1 MREANSDAEL
11 DGRIY
16 VLGDFGRIMNAAKR
30 DPFYRLKLS
39 LTSDYPH
46 LGAKRIGLLFSAAE
60 LDIQL
65 DPKWIADIEDIENED
80 TNFSD
85 GCGLMARNWAIQ
97 VSRAK
102 RIIFRNQRYVPCVL
116 QIRYSC
122 SFQGGVVADHTFPSY
137 LGYKGVLMMHP
148 EMDKEKK
155 YLAKF
160 RKSMK
165 KFTTTHDS
173 SFSVVGYSKPY
184 AFGRLNN
191 DIIVLLSSLG
201 VTNEKLV
208 AKQEAYFRW
217 IKEAS
222 DDVAKAVDFAS
233 CCDQYDLAERILLKG
248 LDDPSVSA
256 SIRKAQMAE
265 VSQFLKNEKPRARM
279 IIHKSRLLFGVCDPF
294 KVLKEGQVHI
304 RITSSKGAT
313 TPINGDVL
321 VVRNPCLH
329 PGTLTHLS

>member
-1 MREANSDAEL
+1 
-11 DGRIY
+11 
-16 VLGDFGRIMNAAKR
+16 
-30 DPFYRLKLS
+30 
-39 LTSDYPH
+39 
-46 LGAKRIGLLFSAAE
+46 
-60 LDIQL
+60 
-65 DPKWIADIEDIENED
+65 
-80 TNFSD
+80 
-85 GCGLMARNWAIQ
+85 
-97 VSRAK
+97 
-102 RIIFRNQRYVPCVL
+102 
-116 QIRYSC
+116 
-122 SFQGGVVADHTFPSY
+122 
-137 LGYKGVLMMHP
+137 MMHP

-165 KFTTTHDS
+165 KFTTTQDH

-208 AKQEAYFRW
+208 AKQDAYFRW
-217 IKEAS
+217 IEEAS
-222 DDVAKAVDFAS
+222 IDVAKAVDFAS
-233 CCDQYDLAERILLKG
+233 CLDQYDLAERILLNG
-248 LDDPSVSA
+248 LDDPTVGA
-256 SIRKAQMAE
+256 QIRKAQMAE

-279 IIHKSRLLFGVCDPF
+279 IIHKSRLLYGVCDPF

-304 RITSSKGAT
+304 RITSQKGAT

-329 PGTLTHLS
+329 PGTLTCTYLSLNIHLDALQVTV

>member
-1 MREANSDAEL
+1 MTPLFILIIFSFTYLR
-11 DGRIY
+11 
-16 VLGDFGRIMNAAKR
+16 
-30 DPFYRLKLS
+30 
-39 LTSDYPH
+39 

-65 DPKWIADIEDIENED
+65 DPKWITDIDDIENAD

-85 GCGLMARNWAIQ
+85 GCGLMSKHWAIQ
-97 VSRAK
+97 VSKTK

-116 QIRYSC
+116 QIRYKYCFYVRNPSLTYF
-122 SFQGGVVADHTFPSY
+122 SSY

-148 EMDKEKK
+148 EMDKEKT

-165 KFTTTHDS
+165 KFSTTQDH

-191 DIIVLLSSLG
+191 DIIVLLSSIG

-208 AKQEAYFRW
+208 AKQEAFFRW
-217 IKEAS
+217 IEEAS
-222 DDVAKAVDFAS
+222 TDVAKAVDFVS
-233 CCDQYDLAERILLKG
+233 CLEQYDLAERILLNG
-248 LDDPSVSA
+248 LDDPNVSA
-256 SIRKAQMAE
+256 SIRRVQMTE
-265 VSQFLKNEKPRARM
+265 VSQFLKNEKPRTRM

-304 RITSSKGAT
+304 RITSRKGAT

-329 PGTLTHLS
+329 PGMITCVYWGPLT